1 MLRHITICVFLI
13 TLSIDIFGQ
22 FSILE
27 GKVISKKSGEPVSFA
42 TVHIPES
49 DFWTTSD
56 ADGKFQISRL
66 NNTVFSVE
74 VQCLGFEFLSNRY
87 QTDQVT
93 GNFIIVSL
101 VPISYDMAE
110 ITVLARNNN
119 GMSTS
124 PMLQSAAIEHI
135 QPNSLADVLQLL
147 PGSISTNPN
156 FNSIQKISLRE
167 VDRNTNNALGTSI
180 LIDNAPISNNANMQT
195 FTTLRSNNS
204 FSTSM
209 GLGVDLRQIPT
220 ENIESVEFIKGI
232 PSVVYGD
239 LTTGAVVIKTKSGY
253 TPWEIKMKT
262 NAEIKQFTFGKGFK
276 LKSNQSSINFNVDY
290 LQSYD
295 DLRSKYQ
302 GYSRLTTDVGFSKTF
317 GSRIRPLTFNVKLS
331 YFQSL
336 DNFKTDPDA
345 LVANE
350 KIKSN
355 DNGLR
360 FNMHGKWMPKLALFD
375 YIDYAF
381 SVGYTHQVSRETR
394 YRSSNGI
401 QVISTS
407 LYEGENF
414 GIFLPSEQL
423 TSYMID
429 GKPINLFGQLTAS
442 KILNFRP
449 GVTNKILYGF
459 DYRLDTNRGQGQLF
473 DPSNPPFF
481 QTHMLRTRPRDF
493 RDIPALRNYS
503 IYLENKLTAML
514 GKTELELQAGLRL
527 NNFQANGLLKGD
539 VGYYAEPRVNIQY
552 SFLTRKNNLIID
564 KMAIRFGVGKT
575 YKAPPINYLYPDKAY
590 FDLNALTYY
599 VGNPT
604 YDTSI
609 LDTRIFDTKNPELRP
624 SGNNKIE
631 AGLIFNAKQLNISL
645 TVFKEKQYNGF
656 DLAYEY
662 HFVTYNKYQLTNNN
676 SGTKPD
682 PTQLSVVPTTTPIS
696 YLKPVNCQETQN
708 KGIEYVID
716 LGRIK
721 SLYTKFTVDGALIQ
735 SKYIYSTVP
744 YPFQPTS
751 TTSSPYL
758 YYGVYRAGEGK
769 VSERFN
775 TNLRMVTQIPKLRM
789 IFSTTT
795 QMVWYEKHRYIFYDE
810 APVYLVNADGSN
822 TIFTDEMRNQ
832 TNYKPFVKDRDLNYY
847 NSDIY
852 PFIFQTNF
860 RLSKDILENTRL
872 SFYVN
877 NFMNYR
883 PKYESAKSGS
893 FILRNSAIYF
903 GAEIKIIL

>member
-1 MLRHITICVFLI
+1 MTKTIFLFTGFI
-13 TLSIDIFGQ
+13 ILTVSIFAQSSG
-22 FSILE
+22 LMH
-27 GKVISKKSGEPVSFA
+27 GKLINKKTGEPVSFA

-56 ADGKFQISRL
+56 AEGQFQISKI
-66 NNTVFSVE
+66 NNSVFSIE
-74 VQCLGFEFLSNRY
+74 VRCLGYEFLSNKY
-87 QTDQVT
+87 QMNRDQ
-93 GNFIIVSL
+93 GKSIIIQLLPV
-101 VPISYDMAE
+101 SYDMAE
-110 ITVLARNNN
+110 ITVLAKNNN
-119 GMSTS
+119 GMSS
-124 PMLQSAAIEHI
+124 SSMLESAAIEHI

-147 PGSISTNPN
+147 PGNISTNPD
-156 FNSIQKISLRE
+156 FSTIQKISLRD
-167 VDRNTNNALGTSI
+167 VDGNTNNALGTSI
-180 LIDNAPISNNANMQT
+180 LIDEAPISNNANMQT
-195 FTTLRSNNS
+195 FSTIHSSDR
-204 FSTSM
+204 FSTAM
-209 GLGVDLRQIPT
+209 GSGVDLRQIPT

-239 LTTGAVVIKTKSGY
+239 LTSGALVIKTKSGY

-262 NAEIKQFTFGKGFK
+262 NVETKQFTLGKGIK

-302 GYSRLTTDVGFSKTF
+302 GYKRLTTDVGFSKTF
-317 GSRIRPLTFNVKLS
+317 GSRIRPLTFNAKLS

-355 DNGLR
+355 DHGLR
-360 FNMHGKWMPKLALFD
+360 FNIHGKWMPKLVFFD

-381 SVGYTHQVSRETR
+381 SMAYTHQVSSETR
-394 YRSSNGI
+394 YRSTSGI

-407 LYEGENF
+407 LVEGENI

-423 TSYMID
+423 TSYRID

-442 KILNFRP
+442 KIINFRP
-449 GVTNKILYGF
+449 GVINKILYGF
-459 DYRLDTNRGQGQLF
+459 DYRLDKNFGDGQVF
-473 DPSNPPFF
+473 DPASPPFLL
-481 QTHMLRTRPRDF
+481 TIKTRPRNF
-493 RDIPALRNYS
+493 RDIPALWNYS
-503 IYLENKLTAML
+503 IYLEDKMTALL
-514 GKTELELQAGLRL
+514 GKTQLELQAGLRL

-539 VGYYAEPRVNIQY
+539 IGYYAEPRVNVQY
-552 SFLTRKNNLIID
+552 SFMTGEDNLIID
-564 KMAIRFGVGKT
+564 KMAIRFGIGKT
-575 YKAPPINYLYPDKAY
+575 YKAPPINYLYPDNAY

-599 VGNPT
+599 VGNPA

-609 LDTRIFDTKNPELRP
+609 LNTRIFDTKNPELKP
-624 SGNNKIE
+624 SENNKIE
-631 AGLIFNAKQLNISL
+631 AGLIFKAKQLNISL

-656 DLAYEY
+656 DLANEY
-662 HFVTYNKYQLTNNN
+662 HFVTYNQYQLANNT
-676 SGTKPD
+676 SGTRPD
-682 PTQLSVVPTTTPIS
+682 PTQLITVPTTIPI
-696 YLKPVNCQETQN
+696 YYKKPVNCQETQN
-708 KGIEYVID
+708 KGIEYVVD

-721 SLYTKFTVDGALIQ
+721 TLYTKFTVDGALIQ
-735 SKYIYSTVP
+735 SKYIYSTLP
-744 YPFQPTS
+744 YQFQPTR

-758 YYGVYRAGEGK
+758 FYGVYRPGEGK

-795 QMVWYEKHRYIFYDE
+795 QMVWYEKHRYIFYDK
-810 APVYLVNADGSN
+810 APIYLVNADGS
-822 TIFTDEMRNQ
+822 TTVFTDDMRKQ
-832 TNYKPFVKDRDLNYY
+832 TDYKPFVTVRDLNYY
-847 NSDIY
+847 NSDNY
-852 PFIFQTNF
+852 PFVFQTNF
-860 RLSKDILENTRL
+860 RLSKDIRENTRL

-877 NFMNYR
+877 NFVNYR
-883 PKYESAKSGS
+883 PKYESSKTGS